1 MRIHKDAACAD
12 ITYRIFGA
20 ALDVHHRL
28 GRGLKESVYQGMRTD
43 ALSLRFRRV
52 EQAAAKSLEPKMQ
65 VVRLGS
71 ATLKSAQDVRDWVA
85 RTEKT
90 LLERLVEGPIILE

>member
-1 MRIHKDAACAD
+1 MPKLTWDPSIVD
-12 ITYRIFGA
+12 IA
-20 ALDVHHRL
+20 ALLRCLQVHPL
-28 GRGLKESVYQGMRTD
+28 DSWGMRTD
-43 ALSLRFRRV
+43 ALPLRFRRV
-52 EQAAAKSLEPKMQ
+52 EQAAAKLLEPKMQ

-90 LLERLVEGPIILE
+90 LLERLAEGPIILE